1 MPVPKKLLLPFA
13 NGIEYLNT
21 FGGNPVSIAIGLEVL
36 SVIKEE
42 KLQENALAMGVYLK
56 SEFKSLQKRYPIIG
70 DARGEGFF
78 LGIELTETRL
88 VPATEKTACMA
99 NRMKAYGILMS
110 VDGPQNNVLKI
121 KPPMCFTKQ
130 NADELLF
137 YLERILKEDMLL
149 LNSV

>member
-1 MPVPKKLLLPFA
+1 
-13 NGIEYLNT
+13 
-21 FGGNPVSIAIGLEVL
+21 
-36 SVIKEE
+36 
-42 KLQENALAMGVYLK
+42 
-56 SEFKSLQKRYPIIG
+56 
-70 DARGEGFF
+70 
-78 LGIELTETRL
+78 
-88 VPATEKTACMA
+88 MA